1 MSLLHSLVH
10 GASPI
15 YRGLAPCTS
24 VSWVARENSRALMMK
39 RHAQS
44 LSYVGPI
51 AARHSITLHLMQDL
65 LHWAHKLARNG
76 LVELGCVYN
85 FEYMEKLLELLRAT
99 RLKNGISQDYLA
111 VKLGVS
117 SSSVSR
123 WESKGNFPSVDK
135 LFEYAEL
142 LGFTLQEVLALSA
155 NAPVE
160 VPKPVGKIE
169 ISAYDKAT
177 FKRLVAQLL
186 EEGDGNIEFV
196 TTHLK

>member
-1 MSLLHSLVH
+1 M
-10 GASPI
+10 
-15 YRGLAPCTS
+15 
-24 VSWVARENSRALMMK
+24 
-39 RHAQS
+39 
-44 LSYVGPI
+44 
-51 AARHSITLHLMQDL
+51 LHLMQDL

-99 RLKNGISQDYLA
+99 RLKNGISQEYLSL
-111 VKLGVS
+111 KLGVS

-160 VPKPVGKIE
+160 VPNQLVRLRSQPYFGGMMKFVSSTLMARPSIGVKKLSPNPESHIVLFLRHSFLVGYLRGC
-169 ISAYDKAT
+169 SAHQEPRA
-177 FKRLVAQLL
+177 RPHSSAL
-186 EEGDGNIEFV
+186 G
-196 TTHLK
+196 

>member
-1 MSLLHSLVH
+1 MHQCHLCGWAKMTCSLEGNPFL
-10 GASPI
+10 
-15 YRGLAPCTS
+15 
-24 VSWVARENSRALMMK
+24 
-39 RHAQS
+39 S
-44 LSYVGPI
+44 LSYISPI
-51 AARHSITLHLMQDL
+51 AARKISMLHLMQDL

-196 TTHLK
+196 TTHMK

>member
-1 MSLLHSLVH
+1 
-10 GASPI
+10 
-15 YRGLAPCTS
+15 
-24 VSWVARENSRALMMK
+24 MMK
-39 RHAQS
+39 RPAQS

-85 FEYMEKLLELLRAT
+85 FEYMKKLLEHLRST
-99 RLKNGISQDYLA
+99 RQDKGISQDYLA

-117 SSSVSR
+117 SSTISR
-123 WESKGNFPSVDK
+123 WESKGKFPSIDK
-135 LFEYAEL
+135 LFEYASL
-142 LGFTLQEVLALSA
+142 LDITVQEVLAFSA
-155 NAPVE
+155 NEPAE
-160 VPKPVGKIE
+160 VSKPVGKIE

-196 TTHLK
+196 TTQLQ

>member
-1 MSLLHSLVH
+1 
-10 GASPI
+10 
-15 YRGLAPCTS
+15 
-24 VSWVARENSRALMMK
+24 MMK
-39 RHAQS
+39 RPAQS

-51 AARHSITLHLMQDL
+51 AARHSIMFHLMQDL

-111 VKLGVS
+111 VKRGVS

-123 WESKGNFPSVDK
+123 WESKGNFPSADK

-142 LGFTLQEVLALSA
+142 LGVTLQ
-155 NAPVE
+155 
-160 VPKPVGKIE
+160 
-169 ISAYDKAT
+169 
-177 FKRLVAQLL
+177 
-186 EEGDGNIEFV
+186 
-196 TTHLK
+196 

>member
-1 MSLLHSLVH
+1 ME
-10 GASPI
+10 
-15 YRGLAPCTS
+15 T
-24 VSWVARENSRALMMK
+24 
-39 RHAQS
+39 
-44 LSYVGPI
+44 LSYLYLISAPLQPGKT
-51 AARHSITLHLMQDL
+51 SMLHLMQDL

-85 FEYMEKLLELLRAT
+85 FEYMEKLLDLLRAT

-155 NAPVE
+155 NAPIE

-196 TTHLK
+196 TTQLK